1 MTEITQIR
9 LSGLGGQGIVLAGIL
24 LGEAGAIDG
33 KYVSGSDIYGAQA
46 RGSECK
52 SEIVLSDGPIDF
64 PHLITPDIL
73 MAMSQGAYNLYCED
87 IKKESGLILY
97 DRTLV
102 SPRTELKVEQI
113 DVPATEI
120 AVKGLKNK
128 QVANILLLGFLIEK
142 AKIVSFKAMQKA
154 IALRIG
160 DRFRALNLKA
170 LQVGV
175 QLGRREHG

>member
-1 MTEITQIR
+1 
-9 LSGLGGQGIVLAGIL
+9 
-24 LGEAGAIDG
+24 
-33 KYVSGSDIYGAQA
+33 
-46 RGSECK
+46 
-52 SEIVLSDGPIDF
+52 
-64 PHLITPDIL
+64 
-73 MAMSQGAYNLYCED
+73 
-87 IKKESGLILY
+87 
-97 DRTLV
+97 
-102 SPRTELKVEQI
+102 LKVEQI